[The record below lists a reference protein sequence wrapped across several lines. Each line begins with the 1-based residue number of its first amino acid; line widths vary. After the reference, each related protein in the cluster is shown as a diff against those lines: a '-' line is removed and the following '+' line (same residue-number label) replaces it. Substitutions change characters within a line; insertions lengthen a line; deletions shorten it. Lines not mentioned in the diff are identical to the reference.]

1 MQVRSLIAL
10 MKTAENLKNNT
21 RHSWTSTG
29 RHESVAEHS
38 WRLALLALFMR
49 DEFPDADIDKV
60 IRMCLIHD
68 MGEAFT
74 GDIPAFH
81 KEAAHEAAEAVA
93 YQGWLDSLPDSYKD
107 ELSRLWQEMASQQ
120 STEARLY
127 KALDKMET
135 LMQHNEADTA
145 TWLPLEHELNL
156 TYGSEQ
162 VAFSPF
168 LNELKVAINDD
179 SRAKTLLAK
188 DSAIASANHDKNMG
202 NGACA
207 CCNK

>member
-1 MQVRSLIAL
+1 MMQYTVCTRRGTTFHWSSDMQAKSLIAL
-10 MKTAENLKNNT
+10 MKTAEHLKNNT

-81 KEAAHEAAEAVA
+81 KKASHEAAEAVA
-93 YQGWLDSLPDSYKD
+93 YQGWLDSLPPPYRED
-107 ELSRLWQEMASQQ
+107 LTRLWQEMEAQQ

-135 LMQHNEADTA
+135 LMQHNEADIG
-145 TWLPLEHELNL
+145 TWLPIEHELNL
-156 TYGSEQ
+156 TYGTEQ
-162 VAFSPF
+162 VAFSSW
-168 LNELKVAINDD
+168 LKELKEAINQD
-179 SRAKTLLAK
+179 SR
-188 DSAIASANHDKNMG
+188 DKMNAAG
-202 NGACA
+202 VS
-207 CCNK
+207 

>member
-1 MQVRSLIAL
+1 MQVRSLINL
-10 MKTAENLKNNT
+10 MKTAEHLKNNT

-81 KEAAHEAAEAVA
+81 KKEAHEMAEAAA
-93 YQGWLDSLPDSYKD
+93 YQGWLDSLPAPYRED
-107 ELSRLWQEMASQQ
+107 LTLLWQEMEAQQ
-120 STEARLY
+120 TVESRLY

-135 LMQHNEADTA
+135 LMQHNEADIV
-145 TWLPLEHELNL
+145 TWLPIEHELNL
-156 TYGSEQ
+156 TYGTEQ
-162 VAFSPF
+162 VAFSSW
-168 LNELKVAINDD
+168 LEELKATINQD
-179 SRAKTLLAK
+179 SR
-188 DSAIASANHDKNMG
+188 DKMN
-202 NGACA
+202 AA
-207 CCNK
+207 VKS